1 MKFMDIRITPSKLNG
16 TVSVPSSKSITH
28 RMLIC
33 AGLADGISVI
43 RNISFSKDIHATI
56 NAMKALGAEFEIN
69 GSSVTVTGIGRKSAE
84 NAVIDCCESG
94 STLRFM
100 IPVAAVLG
108 TAAEFRGQ
116 GRLPQRPITP
126 YIREMSDKGIIFNY
140 DNTMPFSI
148 SGKLKG
154 GKYCLEGD
162 ISSQFI
168 TGMLLALPLAENDS
182 EIIMT
187 SPLQSKPYADMTV
200 RCLENFGIEINETD
214 NGYYIKGNQHYKPYN
229 TAVEGDYSQA
239 AFFFVADAIGNNVK
253 ISNLADES
261 IQGDK
266 KIVEIISALCYNN
279 SGNEKSVYSVDAE
292 NIPDLVPVLAVLC
305 SLSGKTSEITGIQ
318 RLKIKESDRIIS
330 TADMINSLGGKAI
343 PSDDSLLIKPV
354 ESFIGGTVDSC
365 GDHRIV
371 MSAAIAATRA
381 RGDVVIL
388 NADAVE
394 KSYPDFFSDFNNIG
408 GKANVINVE

>member
-1 MKFMDIRITPSKLNG
+1 MDIRITPSKLNG

-43 RNISFSKDIHATI
+43 RNISFSKDIYATI

-69 GSSVTVTGIGRKSAE
+69 EGSVTVTGIGRKSAE

-116 GRLPQRPITP
+116 GRLPKRPITP

-214 NGYYIKGNQHYKPYN
+214 NGYYIK
-229 TAVEGDYSQA
+229 A
-239 AFFFVADAIGNNVK
+239 
-253 ISNLADES
+253 
-261 IQGDK
+261 
-266 KIVEIISALCYNN
+266 
-279 SGNEKSVYSVDAE
+279 
-292 NIPDLVPVLAVLC
+292 
-305 SLSGKTSEITGIQ
+305 
-318 RLKIKESDRIIS
+318 
-330 TADMINSLGGKAI
+330 
-343 PSDDSLLIKPV
+343 
-354 ESFIGGTVDSC
+354 
-365 GDHRIV
+365 
-371 MSAAIAATRA
+371 
-381 RGDVVIL
+381 
-388 NADAVE
+388 
-394 KSYPDFFSDFNNIG
+394 
-408 GKANVINVE
+408 

>member
-1 MKFMDIRITPSKLNG
+1 MDIRITPSKLNG

-126 YIREMSDKGIIFNY
+126 YIREMSDKGITFNY

>member
-1 MKFMDIRITPSKLNG
+1 MDIRITPSKLNG

-354 ESFIGGTVDSC
+354 ESFIGGTVDS

>member
-1 MKFMDIRITPSKLNG
+1 MDIRITPSKLNG

>member
-1 MKFMDIRITPSKLNG
+1 MDIRITPSVLDG

-33 AGLADGISVI
+33 AGLADGTSVI
-43 RNISFSKDIHATI
+43 ENVSFSKDIHATI

-69 GSSVTVTGIGRKSAE
+69 GSSVTVKGIGGRQTE

-116 GRLPQRPITP
+116 GRLPQRPVTP
-126 YIREMSDKGIIFNY
+126 YIREMSGKGISFRY
-140 DNTMPFSI
+140 ENTMPFSI

-154 GKYCLEGD
+154 GKYFFEGD

-182 EIIMT
+182 QIIIT
-187 SPLQSKPYADMTV
+187 SPLQSEPYADMTIS
-200 RCLENFGIEINETD
+200 CLENFGIKIRKTD
-214 NGYYIKGNQHYKPYN
+214 NGYYIKGSQHYKPYS
-229 TAVEGDYSQA
+229 AEVEGDYSQA

-253 ISNLADES
+253 IDNLADES

-279 SGNEKSVYSVDAE
+279 IENEKTVYSVDAE

-305 SLSGKTSEITGIQ
+305 SLCGKTVRISGIQ

-330 TADMINSLGGKAI
+330 TADMINSLGGNALAA
-343 PSDDSLLIKPV
+343 DDSLLIKPTGC
-354 ESFIGGTVDSC
+354 FIGGTVDSC

>member
-1 MKFMDIRITPSKLNG
+1 MDIRINPALLNG
-16 TVSVPSSKSITH
+16 EVSVPSSKSITH

-43 RNISFSKDIHATI
+43 SGVSFSKDIWATI
-56 NAMKALGAEFEIN
+56 SAMRSMGAEYTVNGDEI
-69 GSSVTVTGIGRKSAE
+69 TVRGIGSE
-84 NAVIDCCESG
+84 PSQNAVVDCCESG
-94 STLRFM
+94 STLRFL

-108 TAAEFRGQ
+108 INSEFLGQ

-126 YIREMSDKGIIFNY
+126 YIRELSCKGISFDYN
-140 DNTMPFSI
+140 NTMPFAF
-148 SGKLKG
+148 SGKLESG
-154 GKYCLEGD
+154 IYHLEGD

-168 TGMLLALPLAENDS
+168 TGMLFSLPLADGSS

-200 RCLENFGIEINETD
+200 KCLEKFGIEISETK
-214 NGYYIKGNQHYKPYN
+214 NGYFIKGNQIYKPCN
-229 TAVEGDYSQA
+229 SRIEGDYSQA
-239 AFFFVADAIGNNVK
+239 SFFFVANAIGNNVK
-253 ISNLADES
+253 INNLDEES

-266 KIVEIISALCYNN
+266 KIVEIISELCYNK
-279 SGNEKSVYSVDAE
+279 NENDKSVYCIDAE
-292 NIPDLVPVLAVLC
+292 NIPDLVPVLAVLA
-305 SLSGKTSEITGIQ
+305 SLSKRQVRITGIE

-330 TADMINSLGGKAI
+330 TADMINALGGNVI
-343 PSDDSLLIKPV
+343 PYNDSMLINPI
-354 ESFIGGTVDSC
+354 ECFIGGTVDSF

-371 MSAAIAATRA
+371 MSASVIATRA
-381 RGDVVIL
+381 KGDVVIL

-394 KSYPDFFSDFNNIG
+394 KSYPDFFTDYNNIG

>member
-126 YIREMSDKGIIFNY
+126 YIREMSDKGITFNY

>member
-43 RNISFSKDIHATI
+43 ENISFSKDIYATI

-69 GSSVTVTGIGRKSAE
+69 KGSVTVTGIGRKSAE

-116 GRLPQRPITP
+116 GRLPKRPITP

-214 NGYYIKGNQHYKPYN
+214 NGYYIKSNQHYKPYN

-266 KIVEIISALCYNN
+266 KIVEIISALCYNDIR
-279 SGNEKSVYSVDAE
+279 NEKSIYSVDAE

-305 SLSGKTSEITGIQ
+305 SLSGKTAEITGIE

-354 ESFIGGTVDSC
+354 DSFIGGTVDSC

-394 KSYPDFFSDFNNIG
+394 KSYPDFFNDFNNIG